1 MPQFVLSPAE
11 LLDTLR
17 AGASTA
23 TACAQLPPWV
33 STGAARL
40 VAGSLAWTLLPLH
53 SVLLVFL
60 GRLFSRNTLKIC
72 NYHTR
77 AERETCR
84 LPVPSGQA
92 SLHELRVFVGS
103 SSSCLVLG
111 GKEWSSRS
119 RRGCWSAGAAIGEM
133 QPPRSRA
140 VSVSAQPLISPIA
153 LETLPSR

>member
-60 GRLFSRNTLKIC
+60 GRLFSRNTLK
-72 NYHTR
+72 N
-77 AERETCR
+77 
-84 LPVPSGQA
+84 
-92 SLHELRVFVGS
+92 
-103 SSSCLVLG
+103 
-111 GKEWSSRS
+111 
-119 RRGCWSAGAAIGEM
+119 M
-133 QPPRSRA
+133 
-140 VSVSAQPLISPIA
+140 
-153 LETLPSR
+153 